1 MNQRNRQ
8 FRSGVT
14 LAEVAVAIA
23 VLAVASIGAINYQY
37 HATRQGL
44 IARSEITATRVAQ
57 LLLEDWKS
65 RGGDETYNPVDLGL
79 GFTAMQAANWYRIK
93 VDNLP
98 MSMNLQWKDV
108 ENDASAGVTLRELRV
123 EFRWRVD
130 RTDGAIRTLDPEYI
144 MTTLVRRDQSSG

>member
-1 MNQRNRQ
+1 MNRRKPQ
-8 FRSGVT
+8 SKAGVT
-14 LAEVAVAIA
+14 LVEVSVAIV
-23 VLAVASIGAINYQY
+23 VLAIASIGAINYQY

-44 IARSEITATRVAQ
+44 VARSEITATRVTQ

-65 RGGDETYNPVDLGL
+65 RGGDETYNPADLGL
-79 GFTAMQAANWYRIK
+79 GFTAMQAANWYRIT

-98 MSMNLQWKDV
+98 MSMNLQWTDV
-108 ENDASAGVTLRELRV
+108 AQDVAAGVTLRQIRV

-130 RTDGAIRTLDPEYI
+130 RTDGAISDIDPRYV

>member
-8 FRSGVT
+8 FRAGVT
-14 LAEVAVAIA
+14 LLEVTVAIA

-44 IARSEITATRVAQ
+44 VARSEITATRVAQ

-79 GFTAMQAANWYRIK
+79 GFAALQAADWYRIK

-98 MSMNLQWKDV
+98 MSVNLQWKNVEQDV
-108 ENDASAGVTLRELRV
+108 AAGVTLREIRV

-130 RTDGAIRTLDPEYI
+130 RTDGAIRDSDPEYV

>member
-1 MNQRNRQ
+1 MNRRNRQ
-8 FRSGVT
+8 FRAGVT
-14 LAEVAVAIA
+14 LVEVSVAI
-23 VLAVASIGAINYQY
+23 VILAIASIGAINYQY

-44 IARSEITATRVAQ
+44 LARSEITATRVAQ

-65 RGGDETYNPVDLGL
+65 RGGDETYDPADLGM
-79 GFTAMQAANWYRIK
+79 GFTDMQAADWYKIT

-98 MSMNLQWKDV
+98 MSVNLQWTDV
-108 ENDASAGVTLRELRV
+108 EQDAAAGVTLRQIRV

-130 RTDGAIRTLDPEYI
+130 RTDGAISNGDPKYV

>member
-1 MNQRNRQ
+1 MNRRNRQ
-8 FRSGVT
+8 CRAGVT
-14 LAEVAVAIA
+14 LLEVAVAIA

-44 IARSEITATRVAQ
+44 LARSEITATRVAQ

-65 RGGDETYNPVDLGL
+65 RGGDETYDPEDLGM

-98 MSMNLQWKDV
+98 MSVNLQWKNVEQDV
-108 ENDASAGVTLRELRV
+108 TAGVTLRELRV

-130 RTDGAIRTLDPEYI
+130 RTDGGIRDIDPEYV

>member
-1 MNQRNRQ
+1 MNRHNRQ
-8 FRSGVT
+8 CPAGVT
-14 LAEVAVAIA
+14 LLEVSVAIA

-44 IARSEITATRVAQ
+44 LARSEITATRVAQ
-57 LLLEDWKS
+57 LLLDDWKS
-65 RGGDETYNPVDLGL
+65 RGGDETYDPEDLGL
-79 GFTAMQAANWYRIK
+79 GFAAMQAANWYRIT

-98 MSMNLQWKDV
+98 MAVYLQWTDV
-108 ENDASAGVTLRELRV
+108 EQDVAAGVTLRELRV

-130 RTDGAIRTLDPEYI
+130 RTDGAIRDIDPEYV

>member
-1 MNQRNRQ
+1 MNRRKRQ
-8 FRSGVT
+8 YKAGVT
-14 LAEVAVAIA
+14 LVEVTVAIA
-23 VLAVASIGAINYQY
+23 ILAVASIGAINYQY

-44 IARSEITATRVAQ
+44 VARAEFTATRVAQ

-65 RGGDETYNPVDLGL
+65 RGGDETYNPADLGL
-79 GFTAMQAANWYRIK
+79 GFTAMQAADWYRIK

-98 MSMNLQWKDV
+98 MSVYLQWKDV
-108 ENDASAGVTLRELRV
+108 EHDASAGVTLREIRV

-130 RTDGAIRTLDPEYI
+130 RTDGAIRDIDPKYV

>member
-1 MNQRNRQ
+1 MKRCNRE
-8 FRSGVT
+8 FRTGVT
-14 LAEVAVAIA
+14 LLEVTVAIA
-23 VLAVASIGAINYQY
+23 VLAIASIGAINYQY

-65 RGGDETYNPVDLGL
+65 RGGDETYDPVDLDM
-79 GFTAMQAANWYRIK
+79 GFAAMQAADWYRVK

-98 MSMNLQWKDV
+98 MSVNLQWKDV

-130 RTDGAIRTLDPEYI
+130 RTDGAIRDVDPEYV

>member
-1 MNQRNRQ
+1 MNRRNRQ
-8 FRSGVT
+8 SRAGVT
-14 LAEVAVAIA
+14 LLDGAVAIA
-23 VLAVASIGAINYQY
+23 ILAIASIGAINYQY

-44 IARSEITATRVAQ
+44 VARAEMTATRVAQ

-65 RGGDETYNPVDLGL
+65 RGGDETYDPVELDM
-79 GFTAMQAANWYRIK
+79 GFAAMQAADWYRIK

-98 MSMNLQWKDV
+98 MSVHLQWKDV
-108 ENDASAGVTLRELRV
+108 EQDVAACVTLRELRV

-130 RTDGAIRTLDPEYI
+130 RADGAIRDIDPEYV

>member
-1 MNQRNRQ
+1 MNRINRQ
-8 FRSGVT
+8 SRAGVT
-14 LAEVAVAIA
+14 LVEVAVAIA

-44 IARSEITATRVAQ
+44 VARSEITATRVAQ

-65 RGGDETYNPVDLGL
+65 RGGDETYDPVDLGL
-79 GFTAMQAANWYRIK
+79 GFTAMQAADWYRIQ

-98 MSMNLQWKDV
+98 MSVNLQWKDV
-108 ENDASAGVTLRELRV
+108 EHDASAGVTLREIRV

-130 RTDGAIRTLDPEYI
+130 RTAGAIRDIDPRYV